1 MTHPSHVMH
10 NAMQQ
15 PLPEPP
21 QRMQDMPTV
30 WIPTDASG
38 AMGAQPTSQGRRNT
52 LALIS
57 LLASLIFPLAVT
69 INVLGAVALANH
81 LIAQQAMMVFFMAGG
96 AFGTLGLPA
105 MISAIA
111 TGHVALVIAK
121 RYTRSGAR
129 RWMAIV
135 GLVHRLSES
144 AGAPQCHGDLHHR
157 EYEYE
162 CGLIALVASRVWYTP
177 WSVR

>member
-1 MTHPSHVMH
+1 MALFENAQATSTERIAAMTHPSHAMH

-21 QRMQDMPTV
+21 QDMPTV

-38 AMGAQPTSQGRRNT
+38 AMGAQPAIRRGRNT

-57 LLASLIFPLAVT
+57 LLVSLIFPLAVAT
-69 INVLGAVALANH
+69 NVLGAVAMANH

-135 GLVHRLSES
+135 GLVIGYLSLLS
-144 AGAPQCHGDLHHR
+144 FLGVMAIFI
-157 EYEYE
+157 
-162 CGLIALVASRVWYTP
+162 IASMNGF
-177 WSVR
+177 

>member
-1 MTHPSHVMH
+1 MY

-21 QRMQDMPTV
+21 QSMQD
-30 WIPTDASG
+30 IPTDASG
-38 AMGAQPTSQGRRNT
+38 AQSTSQRGRNT

-57 LLASLIFPLAVT
+57 LLISLIFPLAIA

-81 LIAQQAMMVFFMAGG
+81 LIAQRVMSVFFMAGG

-111 TGHVALVIAK
+111 TGHVALLIAK

-135 GLVHRLSES
+135 GLVIGYLSLLS
-144 AGAPQCHGDLHHR
+144 FLGV
-157 EYEYE
+157 
-162 CGLIALVASRVWYTP
+162 IAIFIIASINGF
-177 WSVR
+177 

>member
-1 MTHPSHVMH
+1 MTHPSHALQH
-10 NAMQQ
+10 AMQQ

-21 QRMQDMPTV
+21 QDMPTI

-38 AMGAQPTSQGRRNT
+38 AMGAMGAVGAQSTSQRGRNT
-52 LALIS
+52 LALVS
-57 LLASLIFPLAVT
+57 LLASLIFPLAVA

-81 LIAQQAMMVFFMAGG
+81 LIAQQVMVVFFTVGG

-105 MISAIA
+105 MLSAIA

-135 GLVHRLSES
+135 GLVIGYLSLL
-144 AGAPQCHGDLHHR
+144 ALLGVMVIFI
-157 EYEYE
+157 
-162 CGLIALVASRVWYTP
+162 IASINGF
-177 WSVR
+177 

>member
-1 MTHPSHVMH
+1 MTHPSHAMQH
-10 NAMQQ
+10 TMQQ

-21 QRMQDMPTV
+21 QDMPTV
-30 WIPTDASG
+30 WVPTDASG
-38 AMGAQPTSQGRRNT
+38 AMGAVGAQPTSQRGRNT

-57 LLASLIFPLAVT
+57 LLLSLVFPLAIT

-81 LIAQQAMMVFFMAGG
+81 LIAQRVMAVFFMAGG
-96 AFGTLGLPA
+96 AFGALGLPA

-135 GLVHRLSES
+135 GLVIGYLSLLALLGVMAIFIIAS
-144 AGAPQCHGDLHHR
+144 IHG
-157 EYEYE
+157 
-162 CGLIALVASRVWYTP
+162 V
-177 WSVR
+177 

>member
-30 WIPTDASG
+30 WVPIDASG

-57 LLASLIFPLAVT
+57 LLLSLIFPLAIT
-69 INVLGAVALANH
+69 INVLGAVAMANH
-81 LIAQQAMMVFFMAGG
+81 MIAQRAMSVFFMAAGG

-105 MISAIA
+105 MIAAIA

-135 GLVHRLSES
+135 GLVLGYLSLLALLS
-144 AGAPQCHGDLHHR
+144 VMAIFI
-157 EYEYE
+157 
-162 CGLIALVASRVWYTP
+162 IASMNMNAV
-177 WSVR
+177 